1 MVVIR
6 KCSVKELESNLN
18 FHTLIKEYTEEAKI
32 AELPNPDQTLAS
44 YRLLDSMPIFG
55 SYGAFVDDM
64 LIGFVAI
71 LTPII
76 PHYGVALAV
85 TESLFVQ
92 KAYRHTGAGLKLLRE
107 AELHAK
113 RMFAPG
119 LLVSA
124 PAQGQLA
131 KVLPKMGFRETN
143 KVFYRGFDDE

>member
-1 MVVIR
+1 MIVVR
-6 KCSVKELESNLN
+6 RCSVKELESNTN
-18 FHTLIKEYTEEAKI
+18 FPALVTEYKEEAKI
-32 AELPNPDQTLAS
+32 AELPDPDQTLSS
-44 YRLLDSMPIFG
+44 YRLLDNMPIFAC
-55 SYGAFVDDM
+55 YGAFKDDL
-64 LIGFVAI
+64 LIGFVAV

-92 KAYRHTGAGLKLLRE
+92 KQYRNTGAGLKLLRE

-113 RMFAPG
+113 RCYAPG

-143 KVFYRGFDDE
+143 KVFFRGFTNE